1 MKQFIYKMFGGTRNA
16 RILAEYQHLVDK
28 INNLE
33 SKINQ
38 LSDEELKLKTT
49 EFKERFTNGES
60 LDQLLVESFAVC
72 REASKRCMSMR
83 HFDVQL
89 LGGIALHNNKIAE
102 MRTGEGKTLAATLA
116 AYLNALSGKN
126 VHIITVNEYL
136 AQRDA
141 ENMSKLFN
149 FLGLTVGVNLS
160 QMPVPEKQQSYKKD
174 IIYGTN
180 SEFGF
185 DYLRDNMVFEIK
197 NRVQTGLNFAIIDE
211 VDSIL
216 IDEARTPLIIS
227 GPTEQTSDLYF
238 AINSIPPLLTRQEKE
253 DDVDGDFW
261 VDEKASNIVLSDK
274 CHEKL
279 EQIVID
285 RKLIQANDSLYASH
299 NIALMHHILAS
310 LKAHFLY
317 HKDQHYVV
325 QDNEIVIVDEFTGR
339 LMQGRRWSDGLHQ
352 AVEAKEGVEIQ
363 QENQTLASITIQ
375 NFFRMYTKLS
385 GMTGTAN
392 TEAQE
397 FQEIYNLETV
407 IIPTNQNMI
416 RQDHNDKIYINN
428 QDKYNAII
436 ADIKDCL
443 LRQQPV
449 LIGTTS
455 VEASE
460 YLSKLLDQEKIKHVV
475 LNAKNHEK
483 EAHIIANAGMPSSV
497 TVSTNMAGR
506 GTDIRL
512 GDGQPDHNKTVIDAG
527 GLYVIGTERH
537 ESRRVDNQ
545 LRGRSGRQGD
555 VGASRFYLSLDDSL
569 LRIFGGDR
577 ISGIIQKLG
586 MKPGESI
593 EHSMLS
599 KSIENAQKKVEN
611 HNFEIRKQ
619 LLEYDNVA
627 NLQRKMIYQQRN
639 EILESQDIV
648 VLAQE
653 MADGLDNPE
662 KDNTKDEHS
671 YHNKMK
677 HQLEKLR
684 VGVVA
689 SLHYMITK
697 DFINYKDH
705 DTINMIKNFLV
716 YNNIENYQELVNQ
729 ISKCE
734 NFEAV
739 LAILDNSISHIVNR
753 QLSQILR
760 SVMMQNIDYYW
771 QDHLSNLDYLRQSIG
786 LRGYAQKN
794 PQQEYKQEALTLFSA
809 MLDRILQGIVNH
821 VLMLNIDV
829 HEDKPDSATDEIT
842 TNSDT
847 TSRNALCSCGSG
859 KKYKHCC
866 GKI

>member
-1 MKQFIYKMFGGTRNA
+1 MKHFIYKIFGGTRNT
-16 RILAEYQHLVDK
+16 RVLAEYQHLVDK
-28 INNLE
+28 INKHEDNV
-33 SKINQ
+33 IN
-38 LSDEELKLKTT
+38 LSDAELKAKTI
-49 EFKERFTNGES
+49 EFRDRFTSGES
-60 LDQLLVESFAVC
+60 LDKLLVESFAVC
-72 REASKRCMSMR
+72 REASKRCLNMR

-141 ENMSKLFN
+141 DNMGKLFT
-149 FLGLTVGVNLS
+149 FLGLTVGVNISSLS
-160 QMPVPEKQQSYKKD
+160 IPEKQEAYKND
-174 IIYGTN
+174 IVYGTN

-185 DYLRDNMVFEIK
+185 DYLRDNMVFDQK

-227 GPTEQTSDLYF
+227 GPTEQTSDLYV
-238 AINSIPPLLTRQEKE
+238 AINKICPLLVRQEKE
-253 DDVDGDFW
+253 DSTEGDFW
-261 VDEKASNIVLSDK
+261 VDEKASNIILSDK
-274 CHEKL
+274 GHEKL
-279 EQIVID
+279 EEIVTNI
-285 RKLIQANDSLYASH
+285 KLIQPGDSLYSAH

-310 LKAHFLY
+310 LKAHHVY

-325 QDNEIVIVDEFTGR
+325 QDNEVIIVDEFTGR

-352 AVEAKEGVEIQ
+352 AVEAKEGVDIQ

-375 NFFRMYTKLS
+375 NFFRMYTKLG

-397 FQEIYNLETV
+397 FQEIYNLETL
-407 IIPTNQNMI
+407 IIPTNRNMI
-416 RQDHNDKIYINN
+416 RSDFNDKIYINN
-428 QDKYNAII
+428 QDKYMAII
-436 ADIKDCL
+436 TDIKLCL
-443 LRQQPV
+443 ERNQPV

-460 YLSKLLDQEKIKHVV
+460 YLSSLLEKEKIKHVV

-483 EAHIIANAGMPSSV
+483 EAQIIAMAGMPGSV

-506 GTDIRL
+506 GTDIIL
-512 GDGQPDHNKTVIDAG
+512 GGGDLEHSKTVIDAG

-555 VGASRFYLSLDDSL
+555 VGSSRFYLSLDDSL

-639 EILESQDIV
+639 EILENNDLG

-653 MADGLDNPE
+653 MSDGLDESFPQ
-662 KDNTKDEHS
+662 
-671 YHNKMK
+671 KMRL
-677 HQLEKLR
+677 QLEKLNL
-684 VGVVA
+684 GVTE
-689 SLHYMITK
+689 SLLFMLKK
-697 DFINYKDH
+697 DFSDYKSH
-705 DTINMIKNFLV
+705 DRINMLKNFLS
-716 YNNIENYQELVNQ
+716 YNQIENYPELINQ
-729 ISKCE
+729 ISKCSDFAE
-734 NFEAV
+734 V
-739 LAILDNSISHIVNR
+739 LVILNDVINSITKKQFN
-753 QLSQILR
+753 QILR
-760 SVMMQNIDYYW
+760 NVMLQNIDYYW

-821 VLMLNIDV
+821 ILMLNIEVEPKQD
-829 HEDKPDSATDEIT
+829 T
-842 TNSDT
+842 TPNQTALDNA

-866 GKI
+866 GQI

>member
-1 MKQFIYKMFGGTRNA
+1 MKHFIYKIFGGTRNA
-16 RILAEYQHLVDK
+16 RVLAEYQHLVDK
-28 INNLE
+28 INKHEDNV
-33 SKINQ
+33 IN
-38 LSDEELKLKTT
+38 LSDSELKAKTI
-49 EFKERFTNGES
+49 EFRDRFTNGES
-60 LDQLLVESFAVC
+60 LDKLLVESFAVC
-72 REASKRCMSMR
+72 REASKRCLNMR

-141 ENMSKLFN
+141 DNMGKLFA
-149 FLGLTVGVNLS
+149 FLGLTVGVNISSLS
-160 QMPVPEKQQSYKKD
+160 IPEKQEAYKKD
-174 IIYGTN
+174 IVYGTN

-185 DYLRDNMVFEIK
+185 DYLRDNMVFDLK

-227 GPTEQTSDLYF
+227 GPTEQTSDLYV
-238 AINSIPPLLTRQEKE
+238 AINKICPSLVRQEKE
-253 DDVDGDFW
+253 DSEEGDFW
-261 VDEKASNIVLSDK
+261 VDEKASNIILSDK
-274 CHEKL
+274 GHEKL
-279 EQIVID
+279 EEIVTNM
-285 RKLIQANDSLYASH
+285 KLIQAGDSLYSAH

-310 LKAHFLY
+310 LKAHHVY

-325 QDNEIVIVDEFTGR
+325 QDNEVIIVDEFTGR

-352 AVEAKEGVEIQ
+352 AVEAKEGVTIQ

-375 NFFRMYTKLS
+375 NFFRMYTKLG

-397 FQEIYNLETV
+397 FQEIYNLETL
-407 IIPTNQNMI
+407 IIPTNRNMI
-416 RQDHNDKIYINN
+416 RSDFNDKIYINN
-428 QDKYNAII
+428 QDKYLAII
-436 ADIKDCL
+436 TDIKLCL
-443 LRQQPV
+443 ERNQPV

-460 YLSKLLDQEKIKHVV
+460 YLSSLLEKEKIKHVV

-483 EAHIIANAGMPSSV
+483 EAQIIAMAGMPGSV

-506 GTDIRL
+506 GTDIIL
-512 GDGQPDHNKTVIDAG
+512 GGGNPEHSKTVIDAG

-555 VGASRFYLSLDDSL
+555 VGSSRFYLSLDDSL
-569 LRIFGGDR
+569 LRIFGGER

-586 MKPGESI
+586 MKAGESI

-639 EILESQDIV
+639 EILENNDLG

-653 MADGLDNPE
+653 MADGLDESFPQ
-662 KDNTKDEHS
+662 
-671 YHNKMK
+671 KMRL
-677 HQLEKLR
+677 QLEKLNL
-684 VGVVA
+684 GVME
-689 SLHYMITK
+689 SLLFMLKK
-697 DFINYKDH
+697 DFSDYKSH
-705 DTINMIKNFLV
+705 DRINMLKNFLS
-716 YNNIENYQELVNQ
+716 YNQIENYPELINQ
-729 ISKCE
+729 ISKCSDFDE
-734 NFEAV
+734 V
-739 LAILDNSISHIVNR
+739 LVILGGAINSITKR
-753 QLSQILR
+753 QFNQILR
-760 SVMMQNIDYYW
+760 NVMLQNIDYYW

-821 VLMLNIDV
+821 ILMLNIEVEPKQD
-829 HEDKPDSATDEIT
+829 T
-842 TNSDT
+842 TPNQTALDNS